1 MSFQGAIFDLD
12 GLLVDSEPV
21 QAIAFNAVL
30 KRYEIELTDADFT
43 EMVGIETIENFRML
57 QARHNLP
64 ESAAQLLRRKDKVYQ
79 ELVPARLVERPG
91 AIALVTALHNQ
102 GVPLAVASSSPRA
115 DVVLCLECVNIIHL
129 FDHVVTADDVE
140 QRKPAP
146 DLYLLAASKLGLAPE
161 RCIAFEDTLT
171 GLQAAQAA
179 GVPCIVA
186 PNKYTA
192 HHDFKGALARVK
204 SLSDLTPASIRQLLT

>member
-1 MSFQGAIFDLD
+1 MTFQGAIFDLD

-30 KRYEIELTDADFT
+30 ERYGIELTDTDFT

-57 QARHNLP
+57 RDRHSLP
-64 ESAAQLLRRKDKVYQ
+64 ESAEQLLKRKDTVYQ
-79 ELVPARLVERPG
+79 RLVPVSLVERPG
-91 AIALVTALHNQ
+91 AIALVTALHEQ
-102 GVPLAVASSSPRA
+102 GVPLAVASSSPQA
-115 DVVLCLECVNIIHL
+115 DVVLCLECVDIIHL
-129 FDHVVTADDVE
+129 FSHVVTADDVE

-146 DLYLLAASKLGLAPE
+146 DLYLLAAGKLGLAPE

-192 HHDFKGALARVK
+192 HHDFVGALARVK
-204 SLSDLTPASIRQLLT
+204 SLADLTPAAIRQMLT